1 MNYIKFAVPFFI
13 LLIAVEFI
21 YGWLRKRN
29 TYRVNDTIGSLQMG
43 VVSQT
48 KGVLRLGISGLVF
61 GYLVELLGVRQLPA
75 DSVLLWVVTFVVYD
89 CLYYWKHRYGHQWR
103 IMWASHSAHHQSEEY
118 NLSTALRQTGT
129 DYIGFIFYLPLYLA
143 GVPVEVIIS
152 VGSLNLIYQ
161 FWVHTEHVRRIG
173 FLEWILVTPSNH
185 RVHHARNPEY
195 IDKNYGGFFIIWDR
209 LFGTFKD
216 EQIEQPCVYG
226 VTNQLGS
233 FNPLWA
239 NFHVWYDTFAISLK
253 TKKWSDKVKVWFKGP
268 GWYPEDSIP
277 SKSAEWQYPSFDP
290 VISTFHKG
298 YSFVQ
303 FWIITLITLW
313 LPSTQ
318 ETVSRDFMLI
328 VFFWCIFSLYV
339 QGTFLEGRSFAKKLE
354 GVRLGSLIV
363 GIMLAPGFWP
373 SVTTALTNNS
383 LIYAI
388 TSLALFLTYE
398 LYAGRKSVVPAQG

>member
-1 MNYIKFAVPFFI
+1 
-13 LLIAVEFI
+13 
-21 YGWLRKRN
+21 
-29 TYRVNDTIGSLQMG
+29 MG

-129 DYIGFIFYLPLYLA
+129 DYIGFVFYLPLYLA

-313 LPSTQ
+313 VPSTQ

>member
-1 MNYIKFAVPFFI
+1 MNYITIAVPFFI
-13 LLIAVEFI
+13 LFIALEFI

-29 TYRVNDTIGSLQMG
+29 TYRINDTVGSLQMG
-43 VVSQT
+43 VLSQS
-48 KGVLRLGISGLVF
+48 KGFLRLGVSGLVF
-61 GYLVELLGVRQLPA
+61 GYLVQGLGVKQLPA
-75 DSVLLWVVTFVVYD
+75 DSILLWVVTFVAYD
-89 CLYYWKHRYGHQWR
+89 CLYYWKHRFGHQWR

-118 NLSTALRQTGT
+118 NLSTALRQTST

-143 GVPVEVIIS
+143 GVPTEVIIS

-195 IDKNYGGFFIIWDR
+195 VDKNYGGFFIIWDR
-209 LFGTFKD
+209 IFGTFKD
-216 EQIEQPCVYG
+216 EETDRPCVYG

-239 NFHVWYDTFAISLK
+239 NLYVWYDTFLISLK
-253 TKKWSDKVKVWFKGP
+253 TKRWSDKVRVWFKGP
-268 GWYPEDSIP
+268 GWYPEDAQP
-277 SKSAEWQYPSFDP
+277 LKATDWQYPSFDP
-290 VISTFHKG
+290 DISNFYKG

-303 FWIITLITLW
+303 FWVITAVTLW

-318 ETVSRDFMLI
+318 DIVSREFMLT

-339 QGTFLEGRSFAKKLE
+339 QGAFLEGRTYAKKLE
-354 GVRLGSLIV
+354 SVRLGLLLI
-363 GIMLAPGFWP
+363 GIILATSVWP
-373 SVTTALTNNS
+373 ALGPDVV
-383 LIYAI
+383 
-388 TSLALFLTYE
+388 SLASVYGAVSFGLCFLYE
-398 LYAGRKSVVPAQG
+398 ILVREKSVATATE

>member
-1 MNYIKFAVPFFI
+1 M
-13 LLIAVEFI
+13 
-21 YGWLRKRN
+21 
-29 TYRVNDTIGSLQMG
+29 
-43 VVSQT
+43 
-48 KGVLRLGISGLVF
+48 
-61 GYLVELLGVRQLPA
+61 
-75 DSVLLWVVTFVVYD
+75 
-89 CLYYWKHRYGHQWR
+89 
-103 IMWASHSAHHQSEEY
+103 
-118 NLSTALRQTGT
+118 
-129 DYIGFIFYLPLYLA
+129 
-143 GVPVEVIIS
+143 EVIIS

-216 EQIEQPCVYG
+216 EQTEQPCVYG